1 MAPGLLS
8 VQGIIVPDLLSVLCI
23 DDHWGSTALIGFP
36 WYSSGCLVCRSLFGS
51 KVEFPAGFRSEIGFS
66 AGFWSEIEFSAG
78 FWSAG
83 FWSAGFW
90 SAGFWSARFQSAEFQ
105 S

>member
-1 MAPGLLS
+1 MAPGSLS

-51 KVEFPAGFRSEIGFS
+51 KIEFPAGFWSEIEFSAGFRSEIGFS
-66 AGFWSEIEFSAG
+66 AGFRSEIEFSAG
-78 FWSAG
+78 FRSEIGFSAG
-83 FWSAGFW
+83 FRS
-90 SAGFWSARFQSAEFQ
+90 
-105 S
+105 

>member
-1 MAPGLLS
+1 MAPGPLS

-23 DDHWGSTALIGFP
+23 DDHWGSMALIGFP

-51 KVEFPAGFRSEIGFS
+51 KVEFPAGFWSEIGFS
-66 AGFWSEIEFSAG
+66 AGFQSEIEFSAG
-78 FWSAG
+78 FWSAR
-83 FWSAGFW
+83 FWSEIEF
-90 SAGFWSARFQSAEFQ
+90 SARFQSAGFW